1 MSAGMGDDLAGHFG
15 HDKLDSFYKEGLAE
29 SKKAMV
35 GRVHVVLAEAG
46 DELGNFSVELKVEV
60 RVMHPVKQ
68 IVEMVMD
75 GGYDLVVPRTH
86 GHSMLDDIYLGS
98 VARASCSGF

>member
-1 MSAGMGDDLAGHFG
+1 M
-15 HDKLDSFYKEGLAE
+15 
-29 SKKAMV
+29 
-35 GRVHVVLAEAG
+35 
-46 DELGNFSVELKVEV
+46 ELKVEV
-60 RVMHPVKQ
+60 RVMHPVKK

-75 GGYDLVVPRTH
+75 GGYDLVVPGTH